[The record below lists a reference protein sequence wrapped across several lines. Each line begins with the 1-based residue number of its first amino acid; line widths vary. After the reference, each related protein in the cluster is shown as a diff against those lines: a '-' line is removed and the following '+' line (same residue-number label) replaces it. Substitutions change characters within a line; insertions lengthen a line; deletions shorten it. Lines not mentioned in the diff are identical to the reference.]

1 MISSRAKCQH
11 RDMSNI
17 EEFDVTIPSETS
29 HGREVQEKIVASMEA
44 RGFSPRDVFGVRL
57 ALEEALVNAIKHGNG
72 GDREKRVFV
81 QFTVAVDA
89 DLGGMAVT
97 VRDEGR
103 GFDPDA
109 LPDPL
114 SPENLLKSSG
124 RGIFL
129 MRNFMDDVS
138 IVRRPEGGTVVRM
151 SKKLN

>member
-1 MISSRAKCQH
+1 MGCESTVRLDVHSG
-11 RDMSNI
+11 
-17 EEFDVTIPSETS
+17 FDVLDVIQAVGDHMARRAGLDDESV
-29 HGREVQEKIVASMEA
+29 HWCGVAVRESVI
-44 RGFSPRDVFGVRL
+44 
-57 ALEEALVNAIKHGNG
+57 NAIKHGNG

-129 MRNFMDDVS
+129 MRNFMDE
-138 IVRRPEGGTVVRM
+138 ITLRRAPQGGMEVFMMKRASTP
-151 SKKLN
+151 SCQTPSC